1 MILAV
6 IESDYGTLHLV
17 DKLTLEGKEAALE
30 ITIDGNRSI
39 CSLDNVCSNCEIS
52 SQCRILSVNSR
63 SNEAVI
69 AALSIFNIDKT
80 NFPELFIGL

>member
-39 CSLDNVCSNCEIS
+39 CSLDNICSNCEIS
-52 SQCRILSVNSR
+52 SQCGIISVNNR

-69 AALSIFNIDKT
+69 AALSIFNINKT
-80 NFPELFIGL
+80 NSPELFI

>member
-30 ITIDGNRSI
+30 ITIDGNRSS
-39 CSLDNVCSNCEIS
+39 CSLTNVCRNCKII
-52 SQCRILSVNSR
+52 SQCDIITVNTH

-80 NFPELFIGL
+80 NLPELFI

>member
-30 ITIDGNRSI
+30 ITIDGNKSI
-39 CSLDNVCSNCEIS
+39 CSLDSICSNCEIN
-52 SQCRILSVNSR
+52 SQCDIITLNNR

-80 NFPELFIGL
+80 NSPELFI

>member
-30 ITIDGNRSI
+30 ITIDGDRSSCSLTSI
-39 CSLDNVCSNCEIS
+39 CRNCEIS
-52 SQCRILSVNSR
+52 SQCGIISVNKR
-63 SNEAVI
+63 SKEAVI
-69 AALSIFNIDKT
+69 AALSLFNIDKT
-80 NFPELFIGL
+80 NSPELFI

>member
-17 DKLTLEGKEAALE
+17 DRLVPGASEVALE
-30 ITIDGNRSI
+30 ITIDGSRSY
-39 CSLDNVCSNCEIS
+39 CFLDIDCNNCKIQ
-52 SQCRILSVNSR
+52 SQCDLLLGNKH

-80 NFPELFIGL
+80 NSPEFFI

>member
-6 IESDYGTLHLV
+6 IESDYGILHLV
-17 DKLTLEGKEAALE
+17 DKLTVWKDKKVALE
-30 ITIDGNRSI
+30 IAIDGSRSS
-39 CSLDNVCSNCEIS
+39 CSLDINCNNCKIQ
-52 SQCRILSVNSR
+52 SQCNLLIKNSH

-80 NFPELFIGL
+80 NSPELFI

>member
-6 IESDYGTLHLV
+6 IKSDYGTLHLV

-39 CSLDNVCSNCEIS
+39 CSLDNICSNCEIS
-52 SQCRILSVNSR
+52 SQCDIITENCR

-69 AALSIFNIDKT
+69 AALSIFGIGKT
-80 NFPELFIGL
+80 NSPELFI

>member
-17 DKLTLEGKEAALE
+17 DKLALEGKEAALE

-39 CSLDNVCSNCEIS
+39 CSLDNICSNCEIS
-52 SQCRILSVNSR
+52 SQCGIISVNTR
-63 SNEAVI
+63 SDETVI
-69 AALSIFNIDKT
+69 AALSIFGIDKT
-80 NFPELFIGL
+80 NSPEFFI

>member
-6 IESDYGTLHLV
+6 IESDYGTLYLV

-30 ITIDGNRSI
+30 ITINGDRSI
-39 CSLDNVCSNCEIS
+39 CSLNNRCIYCEIS
-52 SQCRILSVNSR
+52 SQCRIISVNSR

-80 NFPELFIGL
+80 NLPELFI

>member
-30 ITIDGNRSI
+30 IIIDGNRSI
-39 CSLDNVCSNCEIS
+39 CFLDNK
-52 SQCRILSVNSR
+52 RIFYQLYSP
-63 SNEAVI
+63 I
-69 AALSIFNIDKT
+69 KHC
-80 NFPELFIGL
+80 

>member
-17 DKLTLEGKEAALE
+17 DKLTPEGKEAALE
-30 ITIDGNRSI
+30 ITIDGNRSS
-39 CSLDNVCSNCEIS
+39 CSLDNICRNCELI
-52 SQCRILSVNSR
+52 SQCGIISVNTC

-80 NFPELFIGL
+80 NSPEFFI

>member
-17 DKLTLEGKEAALE
+17 DRLVPGASEAALE
-30 ITIDGNRSI
+30 IAIDGSRSD
-39 CSLDNVCSNCEIS
+39 CFLDIDCNNCKIQP
-52 SQCRILSVNSR
+52 QCALLLENSH

-69 AALSIFNIDKT
+69 AVLSIFDIDKT
-80 NFPELFIGL
+80 NSPELFI

>member
-17 DKLTLEGKEAALE
+17 DKLTLEDKEAALE

-39 CSLDNVCSNCEIS
+39 CSL
-52 SQCRILSVNSR
+52 
-63 SNEAVI
+63 
-69 AALSIFNIDKT
+69 SIRLIHR
-80 NFPELFIGL
+80 NFLKDYYAKNKR